1 MVRTLLPGTEYE
13 VLGSQSQARMVGG
26 RKNISSQRRR
36 GQKIWRKGNR
46 VGQDKDKGAYG
57 RCSPHANQ
65 SAMVRKADRRKKKAG
80 EESRLRNQRR
90 TVEGSVTRS
99 GSLRGGA
106 ALSMDLCS
114 RKYRRRAWLRATRL

>member
-13 VLGSQSQARMVGG
+13 VRGSRSQARMVGG

-65 SAMVRKADRRKKKAG
+65 SAMVRKADRRKKKPG
-80 EESRLRNQRR
+80 DESRLRNQPRR
-90 TVEGSVTRS
+90 GEGSMTQSGSSRS
-99 GSLRGGA
+99 GGP
-106 ALSMDLCS
+106 
-114 RKYRRRAWLRATRL
+114 RAPERV